1 MAFAERL
8 GNFIWNPWLLGL
20 FLLSGLYLLRRAG
33 GGVLDVGVRLSGHD
47 DRMCRKDPGGAL
59 PGEKPGRRLA
69 GRPHV
74 LHGAGSGQP
83 DAGRPV
89 FPVLC
94 GRLPGGRKCGAGQLH
109 RRLPGGG
116 LRLGPAGGGTGGGR
130 ADRTGDPGRHRAHR
144 AGQRN
149 PGALHGPSVYRRR
162 SDGAD
167 LPPGGH
173 SRGAGAHR
181 DGRRHPQGGP
191 GGRHR
196 VRHGRSHALRRGP
209 RCIHKRGRHGL
220 LRHRPRRLQRAG
232 TGRAGDVGH
241 F

>member
-1 MAFAERL
+1 MCYMERGVGSRTL
-8 GNFIWNPWLLGL
+8 AAL
-20 FLLSGLYLLRRAG
+20 FSLCCVAASLG
-33 GGVLDVGVRLSGHD
+33 GGNVVQANSIAASL
-47 DRMCRKDPGGAL
+47 
-59 PGEKPGRRLA
+59 E
-69 GRPHV
+69 
-74 LHGAGSGQP
+74 GS
-83 DAGRPV
+83 
-89 FPVLC
+89 
-94 GRLPGGRKCGAGQLH
+94 
-109 RRLPGGG
+109 
-116 LRLGPAGGGTGGGR
+116 LRAGPAGGGTGGGR

-220 LRHRPRRLQRAG
+220 LRHRPRRLQRTG

-241 F
+241 FEVFIATLSVVPSQPW